1 MMMHHG
7 ISTDGLVPS
16 AQLRLQPLTESCLR
30 RDPTFLPLPAKLYSL
45 FERCVAGLCRNH
57 SLVLPRNFIPL
68 LDYVTRNLCFLLPL
82 LKLKQDILHILCDE
96 VNVFRVD
103 RCLRW
108 NEKVQNLR
116 IRIIVIRCSEKNR
129 SFAFLFIEFLR
140 VFIYIYILREN
151 IQSTFFQHQRY
162 VEATSRIVKRRGRVA
177 CSSGEQNRSR
187 NHESERRSPSN
198 R

>member
-1 MMMHHG
+1 M
-7 ISTDGLVPS
+7 STTRSHLSPPPRKTLFIIRALRGGTLPKPFPGFAAKFYTAARLRHAKFMFLV
-16 AQLRLQPLTESCLR
+16 A
-30 RDPTFLPLPAKLYSL
+30 
-45 FERCVAGLCRNH
+45 
-57 SLVLPRNFIPL
+57 FIE
-68 LDYVTRNLCFLLPL
+68 VEIGCN
-82 LKLKQDILHILCDE
+82 ILHILCDE

-162 VEATSRIVKRRGRVA
+162 VEATSRIVKQRGRVA

>member
-1 MMMHHG
+1 MMMRHG

-116 IRIIVIRCSEKNR
+116 IRIIVIRCSKRIEASR
-129 SFAFLFIEFLR
+129 SYLSNFYVSLY
-140 VFIYIYILREN
+140 IYIYITRKYPIHVFLT
-151 IQSTFFQHQRY
+151 STL
-162 VEATSRIVKRRGRVA
+162 RRGNVENCKTA
-177 CSSGEQNRSR
+177 WASGVF
-187 NHESERRSPSN
+187 ERRAKSIA
-198 R
+198 